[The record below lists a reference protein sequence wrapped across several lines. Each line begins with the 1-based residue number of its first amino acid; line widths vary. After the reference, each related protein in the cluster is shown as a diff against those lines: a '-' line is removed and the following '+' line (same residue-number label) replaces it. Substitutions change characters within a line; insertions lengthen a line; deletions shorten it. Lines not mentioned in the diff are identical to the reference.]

1 MIVAI
6 FAGASATQEITDWS
20 ELADEAL
27 FAIVTVMSAGEGGE
41 NTPLSS
47 GFIISGDGKVV
58 ISFKVIAGKRNLL
71 VRRNDGS
78 FLTVKGFITVD
89 ADKGLI
95 ILQAERNN
103 LPFISF
109 GDSDKVKLR
118 KAICVISS
126 MPSAAGQISTGV
138 VSAFRELKG
147 GLKTLQITTPVT
159 KKSISAPVF
168 DKNAE
173 IIGIAS
179 FCPLEE
185 GQVVSIAIP
194 SNVAK
199 SF

>member
-1 MIVAI
+1 
-6 FAGASATQEITDWS
+6 
-20 ELADEAL
+20 
-27 FAIVTVMSAGEGGE
+27 MSAGEEGGE
-41 NTPLSS
+41 TTPLSS

-58 ISFKVIAGKRNLL
+58 TSFKVIIDKRDLL
-71 VRRNDGS
+71 VRHSDGS
-78 FLTVKGFITVD
+78 FLTVKGFIAAD

-95 ILQAERNN
+95 ILQAEGNN
-103 LPFISF
+103 LPFISL

-118 KAICVISS
+118 EAICVISS

-147 GLKTLQITTPVT
+147 GLKALQITTPVT
-159 KKSISAPVF
+159 KKSIGAPGF
-168 DKNAE
+168 NKKAE

-179 FCPLEE
+179 FCLLER

-199 SF
+199 EFLKGTKAGV